1 MVYLTA
7 RDKQIINFCLSNNT
21 EHVGVG
27 RHNYHFELK
36 DAEEIIG
43 NLQESLAEISVLN
56 CTKKEDKII
65 QAMTIRNLE
74 DEIAFIKKY
83 KKYDNYVYTN
93 YKGHKQRVVVIK

>member
-21 EHVGVG
+21 EHVSVG
-27 RHNYHFELK
+27 RYSYHFELK
-36 DAEEIIG
+36 DAEEIIED
-43 NLQESLAEISVLN
+43 LEESLAEISVLKY
-56 CTKKEDKII
+56 TKKDDKII
-65 QAMTIRNLE
+65 QSMTIKNLE
-74 DEIAFIKKY
+74 DEIAFVKKY